1 MRGDTVTGVKNA
13 SIRGPSPW
21 ALCCSKCSRFLLNG
35 SESMDP
41 GNSVQI
47 RPSTPLSI
55 LNTDAAGT
63 QKYKRTVTVA
73 TFSAANGTTTMTMM
87 MMMRDE
93 EEEEKEDEE
102 FL

>member
-1 MRGDTVTGVKNA
+1 
-13 SIRGPSPW
+13 
-21 ALCCSKCSRFLLNG
+21 
-35 SESMDP
+35 MDP

-87 MMMRDE
+87 MMMMMRDE